1 MQGEDEMDAIAHTPA
16 RSEPAHGGPVDGGP
30 AQAPR
35 PIWLDRNATI
45 HLAVLGVSLA
55 AAVATGVWWLAPLLP
70 VAFFLVTEVLYFGF
84 GISIYRHANRVRRA
98 YEWFDLYLDEAYGKG
113 RDLTEA
119 FFDGDP
125 TKPYAQALTDKF
137 DRFIDLLELK
147 PGDRLL
153 DIGCGYG
160 DFIAHARARGILAEG
175 ITLSEHQ
182 AALCRARGLP
192 VRIANVL
199 HMPEDLHGQFDA
211 VTFLG
216 CIEHFGTYVTARDRS
231 VHDRLLQGVFETAYR
246 LLRPDSRVR
255 RVLSSTLHEIKRNP
269 EGMDWVHGYLIERH
283 YSGLYPLGDDGL
295 CRNAS
300 GRFDVVYRYDASDD
314 YRLASE
320 VDPLHFGNF
329 RIRWTLK
336 RALYV
341 PLLFLLDPFA
351 THKWL
356 YHVLRSWMWQFGG
369 IGGLPPGERPVTLW
383 WFVYRAHPAASTA
396 VEPASVSGP
405 SPGVSPGDAAGTVR

>member
-1 MQGEDEMDAIAHTPA
+1 MDAPA
-16 RSEPAHGGPVDGGP
+16 GTTTL
-30 AQAPR
+30 QAPR
-35 PIWLDRNATI
+35 PIWLDRNAAI
-45 HLAVLGVSLA
+45 HLTVLSLSVCTA
-55 AAVATGVWWLAPLLP
+55 AATGLWFPVLLLP
-70 VAFFLVTEVLYFGF
+70 PAFLIATEVLYFGF
-84 GISIYRHANRVRRA
+84 GIPIYNHSNRVRRA

-119 FFDGDP
+119 FFDGDR

-137 DRFIDLLELK
+137 DRFIELLELQ

-160 DFIAHARARGILAEG
+160 DFIAHARARGIIAEG

-182 AALCRARGLP
+182 AALCRERGLP
-192 VRIANVL
+192 VRIANVMQL
-199 HMPEDLHGQFDA
+199 PEDLYGRFDA

-216 CIEHFGTYVTARDRS
+216 CIEHFGTYVTARDRK
-231 VHDRLLQGVFETAYR
+231 VHDRLLQGVFETAHR

-255 RVLSSTLHEIKRNP
+255 RVLSSTIHEVKLDP

-295 CRNAS
+295 CKNAE
-300 GRFDVVYRYDASDD
+300 RWFDIVFRYDASDD

-329 RIRWTLK
+329 RVRWTLK
-336 RALYV
+336 RILYV

-356 YHVLRSWMWQFGG
+356 YHTLGSWMWQFGG
-369 IGGLPPGERPVTLW
+369 VGGLPRDKRPVTLW
-383 WFVYRAHPAASTA
+383 WFVYQARSSGQIGAASRTTA
-396 VEPASVSGP
+396 EPAT
-405 SPGVSPGDAAGTVR
+405 AEAH

>member
-1 MQGEDEMDAIAHTPA
+1 MDRAVSTTMT
-16 RSEPAHGGPVDGGP
+16 S
-30 AQAPR
+30 APR
-35 PIWLDRNATI
+35 PIWLDRNAVI
-45 HLAVLGVSLA
+45 HLTVLSLSVC
-55 AAVATGVWWLAPLLP
+55 AAVAMGVWYLALLLP
-70 VAFFLVTEVLYFGF
+70 LIFFLTTEVLYFGF
-84 GISIYRHANRVRRA
+84 AIPIYTHSNRVRRA

-119 FFDGDP
+119 YFDGDRN
-125 TKPYAQALTDKF
+125 KPYAQALTDKF
-137 DRFIDLLELK
+137 DRFIELLKLQ

-160 DFIAHARARGILAEG
+160 DFIAHARMRGILAEG

-182 AALCRARGLP
+182 AALCRERGLP

-199 HMPEDLHGQFDA
+199 QIPEDLYGRFDA

-231 VHDRLLQGVFETAYR
+231 IHKRLLQDVFETAYR
-246 LLRPDSRVR
+246 MLRPDSRVR
-255 RVLSSTLHEIKRNP
+255 RVLTSTIHQTKLKP
-269 EGMDWVHGYLIERH
+269 KGVDWIHGYLIERH
-283 YSGLYPLGDDGL
+283 YSGLYPMGDDGL
-295 CRNAS
+295 CANAE
-300 GRFDVVYRYDASDD
+300 GRFDIDFRYDASDD

-336 RALYV
+336 RILYV

-369 IGGLPPGERPVTLW
+369 VGGLPREKRPVTLW
-383 WFVYRAHPAASTA
+383 WFVYQARPAEQHKVEHASEQ
-396 VEPASVSGP
+396 VEV
-405 SPGVSPGDAAGTVR
+405 DLELAGAN